1 MREHRHR
8 AEAGRECELEVFDQ
22 IMSSLHTPGT
32 RHEHMQCHETPTA
45 GCASADC
52 MEPDPAR
59 TIASEDLVD
68 QCSFAGAP
76 GAVHQTARGI
86 RRRRKPVRSRYRATV
101 LANGA
106 SSTSQP
112 LRPTSA
118 TTT

>member
-8 AEAGRECELEVFDQ
+8 TEAGRECELEVFDQ
-22 IMSSLHTPGT
+22 IVSSLHTPGT

-59 TIASEDLVD
+59 TIASEDLVE

-76 GAVHQTARGI
+76 GVVHQTARGI
-86 RRRRKPVRSRYRATV
+86 AQQAKTGQDRKSTR
-101 LANGA
+101 LN
-106 SSTSQP
+106 SSH
-112 LRPTSA
+112 
-118 TTT
+118 